1 MTTSEERIV
10 RYTRDELDEMAR
22 RGEDRTNWARI
33 DAMTDEQLANSI
45 DYEDEGL
52 FDLTRV
58 YIGPSFDPAAMDD
71 RANWRESVYLEATVV
86 DSFREQHPD
95 DFRQHIN
102 DVLRAYIAE
111 QERKAS

>member
-10 RYTRDELDEMAR
+10 RYTRNELEEMAR
-22 RGEDRTNWARI
+22 RGEDRTDWARI
-33 DAMTDEQLANSI
+33 DAMTDEELANSI

-71 RANWRESVYLEATVV
+71 RANCRESVYLDAEIV
-86 DSFREQHPD
+86 DWFRERDPS
-95 DFRQHIN
+95 DFRQEIN

>member
-22 RGEDRTNWARI
+22 RGEDRTDWARL

-52 FDLTRV
+52 FDHTRV

-71 RANWRESVYLEATVV
+71 RANWRESVYLEAEIV
-86 DSFREQHPD
+86 DWFRERHPD
-95 DFRQHIN
+95 DYRQRIN
-102 DVLRAYIAE
+102 DVLHAYIAE
-111 QERKAS
+111 QERLAS